1 MQIRQSTKKITFF
14 IDSPNCVKTSAKDR
28 GSMLLLEKWEC
39 PEAQRKDFQNLP
51 LKRKNVPLQ
60 RKIKP
65 YTKSLAINMKTRFLL
80 TTLLFTYI
88 SVATWAQGIT
98 FLPEGA
104 TFQQAVEQAKS
115 SKKKI
120 FLDCYT
126 SWCGPCKQMARN
138 IFTQQVVGDFMNP
151 SYVCIKID
159 MEKGEGPGLMQ
170 KLDVTA
176 FPTFIIF
183 NSEGKEIGRWVGG
196 SNAETF
202 IQKVKDNSKDT
213 STESMDLR
221 FANGER
227 DPQFLLEY
235 INMLGA
241 SYKQKQCNIVAE
253 ALLDGKAETFASDAA
268 LSSVFMKHLQ
278 NPFHPA
284 FVYTAKQPQALVAAT
299 SQAAVSAKLQNTW
312 NSYSRTLIEEK
323 DGAVSMDTE
332 KFQAFVDLM
341 EEYNVPNREQIR
353 LTTLIGYAEKK
364 QDWELYVST
373 LEEYWNSKDLDM
385 NDLELCKF
393 STPVIQHC
401 QDQKLRNAVK
411 KMLQKRLKDL
421 RSGKREPLRKIGNM
435 TLAGSLDQAMERLI
449 KEMD

>member
-80 TTLLFTYI
+80 TTLLFACI

-159 MEKGEGPGLMQ
+159 MEKGE
-170 KLDVTA
+170 
-176 FPTFIIF
+176 
-183 NSEGKEIGRWVGG
+183 
-196 SNAETF
+196 
-202 IQKVKDNSKDT
+202 
-213 STESMDLR
+213 
-221 FANGER
+221 
-227 DPQFLLEY
+227 
-235 INMLGA
+235 A
-241 SYKQKQCNIVAE
+241 SV
-253 ALLDGKAETFASDAA
+253 
-268 LSSVFMKHLQ
+268 
-278 NPFHPA
+278 
-284 FVYTAKQPQALVAAT
+284 
-299 SQAAVSAKLQNTW
+299 
-312 NSYSRTLIEEK
+312 
-323 DGAVSMDTE
+323 
-332 KFQAFVDLM
+332 
-341 EEYNVPNREQIR
+341 
-353 LTTLIGYAEKK
+353 
-364 QDWELYVST
+364 
-373 LEEYWNSKDLDM
+373 
-385 NDLELCKF
+385 
-393 STPVIQHC
+393 
-401 QDQKLRNAVK
+401 
-411 KMLQKRLKDL
+411 
-421 RSGKREPLRKIGNM
+421 
-435 TLAGSLDQAMERLI
+435 
-449 KEMD
+449 